1 MKFEVGQEVMI
12 VSGAMSGRKATVL
25 SSKPSE
31 MFLLMRWYELEIK
44 GVFDSISYLE
54 CELEVI
60 N

>member
-25 SSKPSE
+25 SRE
-31 MFLLMRWYELEIK
+31 ILELFTEMRWYELEIK

-54 CELEVI
+54 CELEGI